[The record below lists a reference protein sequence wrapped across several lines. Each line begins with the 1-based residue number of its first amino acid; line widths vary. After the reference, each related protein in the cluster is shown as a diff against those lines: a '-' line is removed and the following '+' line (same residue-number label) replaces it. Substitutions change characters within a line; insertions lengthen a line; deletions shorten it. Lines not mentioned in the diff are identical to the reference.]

1 MAQRQTFLVTAAS
14 DLALAAHN
22 WCAHLTDERRLS
34 PKTLD
39 AYGRD
44 LAQFLTFLTGHLGAP
59 PGLGDIAALA
69 PADIRA
75 FLAARRK
82 RGVGSRTLGRQLAA
96 LRTFAR
102 YLDKNGLARTTAFH
116 VIRAP
121 KQPRALPRALS
132 ISDALALIEAVET
145 EAGEPWIIARD
156 RAVLMLLYGCGLR
169 IAEALAVTA
178 TDAPVLGRNALRVN
192 GKGGKTR
199 IVPVLAAVSGAVSSY
214 LELCPFVLA
223 PGEPLFRG
231 ARGGPLQP
239 AIVQKLVRLLR
250 SALGLDERTT
260 PHALRHSFATH
271 LMGRGGDL
279 RTIQELLGHASLSTT
294 QGYTHVDTARLLDIY
309 AKAHPRA

>member
-14 DLALAAHN
+14 DLALAAHK
-22 WCAHLTDERRLS
+22 WCEHLTDERRLS

-44 LAQFLTFLTGHLGAP
+44 LSQFLAFLTGHLGAP
-59 PGLGDIAALA
+59 PALNDITALR

-82 RGVGSRTLGRQLAA
+82 TGVGPRTLGRQLAA
-96 LRTFAR
+96 LRTFVR
-102 YLDKNGLARTTAFH
+102 YLDKNGLAQTTAFH

-121 KQPRALPRALS
+121 KQPRALPRALTV
-132 ISDALALIEAVET
+132 SDALALIEAVEI
-145 EAGEPWIIARD
+145 EADEPWIMARD

-169 IAEALAVTA
+169 IAEALAIT
-178 TDAPVLGRNALRVN
+178 TTEAPVHGRNALRVT
-192 GKGGKTR
+192 GKGEKTR
-199 IVPVLAAVSGAVSSY
+199 IVPVLPAVSDAISAY
-214 LELCPFVLA
+214 LDLCPYAPA
-223 PGEPLFRG
+223 PGEPMFRG

-239 AIVQKLVRLLR
+239 AIVQKSVRLLR
-250 SALGLDERTT
+250 GALGLDDRTT

-294 QGYTHVDTARLLDIY
+294 QGYTKVDTARLLDVY

>member
-1 MAQRQTFLVTAAS
+1 MAQRQTFLVTAAA
-14 DLALAAHN
+14 DLALAAHD
-22 WCAHLTDERRLS
+22 WCAHLAVERRLS

-59 PGLGDIAALA
+59 PGLSDIAALR

-82 RGVGSRTLGRQLAA
+82 TGVGPRTLGRQLAA
-96 LRTFAR
+96 LRTFSR
-102 YLDKNGLARTTAFH
+102 FLDKNGLAQTTAFH

-121 KQPRALPRALS
+121 KQPRALPRALT
-132 ISDALALIEAVET
+132 ISDALALIEAVEI
-145 EAGEPWIIARD
+145 EAGEPWILARD

-169 IAEALAVTA
+169 IAEALAITA
-178 TDAPVLGRNALRVN
+178 IDAPVQGRNALRVT

-199 IVPVLAAVSGAVSSY
+199 IVPVLAAVSDAISRY
-214 LELCPFVLA
+214 LTLCPYTPA
-223 PGEPLFRG
+223 PGEPIFRG
-231 ARGGPLQP
+231 ARGGALQP
-239 AIVQKLVRLLR
+239 AIVQKSVRFLR
-250 SALGLDERTT
+250 GALSLDDRTT

>member
-1 MAQRQTFLVTAAS
+1 MAQRQSFLVTAAS
-14 DLALAAHN
+14 DLALAAHD
-22 WCAHLTDERRLS
+22 WCAHLADERRLS

-44 LAQFLTFLTGHLGAP
+44 LAQFLTFLTGHLGQP
-59 PGLGDIAALA
+59 PGLSDIAALK
-69 PADIRA
+69 PADIRG

-82 RGVGSRTLGRQLAA
+82 SGVGPRTLGRQLAA

-102 YLDKNGLARTTAFH
+102 YLDKNGLAKTTAFH

-121 KQPRALPRALS
+121 KQPRALPRALT
-132 ISDALALIEAVET
+132 IADALALIEAVDI
-145 EAGEPWIIARD
+145 EADEPWIIARD

-169 IAEALAVTA
+169 IAEALAVTGS
-178 TDAPVLGRNALRVN
+178 DAPVDGRNALRVT

-199 IVPVLAAVSGAVSSY
+199 IVPVLPAVSEAISGY
-214 LELCPFVLA
+214 LDLCPYA
-223 PGEPLFRG
+223 PPPGEPLFRG

-239 AIVQKLVRLLR
+239 AIVQKSVRFLR
-250 SALGLDERTT
+250 GALGLDDSTT

-294 QGYTHVDTARLLDIY
+294 QGYTKVDTARLLDIY